1 MEDDSV
7 SPTPGALGSEP
18 KLFKSEFKGLL
29 LASYYFPERNLETEQ
44 VEMPPKEPEAEIL
57 EKGLGGQGY

>member
-1 MEDDSV
+1 MIQFSPHQEPWAV
-7 SPTPGALGSEP
+7 SPSC
-18 KLFKSEFKGLL
+18 FKSEFKGLL
-29 LASYYFPERNLETEQ
+29 LASYYFPERSLETEQ